1 MISIKNECIFYRIY
15 VKSQAHAKTGII
27 NPTHEGR
34 LQFFEKGFLANAAI
48 SRKEYHERHSYKT
61 KTLPVRGTLPIHEG
75 RSIIFATRV

>member
-34 LQFFEKGFLANAAI
+34 LQSFEKGF
-48 SRKEYHERHSYKT
+48 
-61 KTLPVRGTLPIHEG
+61 
-75 RSIIFATRV
+75 